1 MLVLQ
6 SIMFTKS
13 IRSGPLDLQWVQL
26 YNKRIPKKRIAE
38 TTQVFNILRNKQL
51 IMPCEGLRKK
61 SGSYYRYNRKK
72 TTQVFNLLR
81 NNN

>member
-26 YNKRIPKKRIAE
+26 YNKRIQKKRIAE
-38 TTQVFNILRNKQL
+38 TTQVFNILRN
-51 IMPCEGLRKK
+51 E
-61 SGSYYRYNRKK
+61 
-72 TTQVFNLLR
+72 
-81 NNN
+81 